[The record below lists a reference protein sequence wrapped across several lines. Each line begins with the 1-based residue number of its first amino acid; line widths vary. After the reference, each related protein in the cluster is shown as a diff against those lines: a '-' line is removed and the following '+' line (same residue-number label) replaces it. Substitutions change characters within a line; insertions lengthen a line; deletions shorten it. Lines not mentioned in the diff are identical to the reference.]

1 MINLNGWGKGY
12 WLKHHSS
19 QELRNIKG
27 KGSEAGGSM
36 ASQGSACSQSAC
48 SESAC
53 SESACSDNLLA
64 VETRRRPHASASGS
78 DLLALGES
86 ALSYPGTPYPES
98 ETGSICTPRE
108 DGSQASIM
116 SPRSESRAESVLS
129 SGLERTPSEAEV
141 KRD

>member
-1 MINLNGWGKGY
+1 MGCALGG
-12 WLKHHSS
+12 
-19 QELRNIKG
+19 
-27 KGSEAGGSM
+27 GSEA
-36 ASQGSACSQSAC
+36 AC

-53 SESACSDNLLA
+53 AYTLLA
-64 VETRRRPHASASGS
+64 GERRRRPHASASGS

-98 ETGSICTPRE
+98 ACSDVGSQGALTPRE